1 MIRMMMW
8 TPRDGDAR
16 FQAIMHDFVES
27 HRLQAATTEDF
38 KAVVEKHMSPQMDLD
53 GNHRMDWFFNEY
65 VYGTDL
71 PTYHFESQ
79 LTPNDK
85 GTSMH
90 LKLVQSGV
98 PDSFKMMV
106 PMYLEMD
113 DGKIL
118 RAGSINITG
127 NKTIE
132 QTVQLP
138 KFQTAVKR
146 AVINH
151 FYDVLDIE
159 N

>member
-1 MIRMMMW
+1 
-8 TPRDGDAR
+8 
-16 FQAIMHDFVES
+16 
-27 HRLQAATTEDF
+27 
-38 KAVVEKHMSPQMDLD
+38 
-53 GNHRMDWFFNEY
+53 
-65 VYGTDL
+65 
-71 PTYHFESQ
+71 
-79 LTPNDK
+79 
-85 GTSMH
+85 
-90 LKLVQSGV
+90 
-98 PDSFKMMV
+98 
-106 PMYLEMD
+106 MD

-146 AVINH
+146 VVINH